1 MFCLYSASFAV
12 GVLAADSGPFSL
24 IFEQIK
30 INDDEDDISAT
41 GDGRSIRSF
50 HGIRN
55 VVDRGVLAM
64 WDELAGKVGHHVAVP
79 TSSDPDQILKSLHWL
94 KVYRSASNTK
104 LFLSVIRFYTVFQST
119 LHSRYHYHPAFPIHS
134 VVVTGHSPSPTSSV
148 ESQNH

>member
-55 VVDRGVLAM
+55 VV
-64 WDELAGKVGHHVAVP
+64 
-79 TSSDPDQILKSLHWL
+79 
-94 KVYRSASNTK
+94 
-104 LFLSVIRFYTVFQST
+104 
-119 LHSRYHYHPAFPIHS
+119 
-134 VVVTGHSPSPTSSV
+134 
-148 ESQNH
+148 